1 MPQITREEFERLP
14 QRIRAFLTGVPLHDA
29 WAWIYRVRM
38 AACQEPFSA
47 ALGCCPYAF
56 S

>member
-29 WAWIYRVRM
+29 WAWIYRARM